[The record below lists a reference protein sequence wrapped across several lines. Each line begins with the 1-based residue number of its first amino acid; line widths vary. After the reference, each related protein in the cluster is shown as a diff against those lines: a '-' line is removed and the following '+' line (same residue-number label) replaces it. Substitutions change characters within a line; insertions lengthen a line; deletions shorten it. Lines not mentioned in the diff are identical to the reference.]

1 MSICYFLFVF
11 VLLLFSLYSFFF
23 FKQKTAYEMRIS
35 DWSSDV
41 CSSDLRR
48 PAYHFHD
55 LRALDAKKLVIF
67 GAQLREAFR
76 SDVIGVRVA
85 HDEPSLPVR
94 VERSRD
100 TSCAAFPDYARN
112 EIGRASCRERVCQY
126 V

>member
-1 MSICYFLFVF
+1 
-11 VLLLFSLYSFFF
+11 
-23 FKQKTAYEMRIS
+23 MRIS

-41 CSSDLRR
+41 CSSDRVEIVAIFAAVAIARR